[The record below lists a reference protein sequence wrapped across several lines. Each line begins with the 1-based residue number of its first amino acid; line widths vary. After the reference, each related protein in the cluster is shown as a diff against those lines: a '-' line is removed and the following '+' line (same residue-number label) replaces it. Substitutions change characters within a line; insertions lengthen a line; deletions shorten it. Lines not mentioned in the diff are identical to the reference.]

1 MRMQVRRRGAASSI
15 HNAPMAR
22 ARRAFDS
29 VFSPGRIGLRP
40 LDPSVFRMHRF
51 RPTQLAFL
59 LSIACPALCGAQ
71 SPAAPAAPPVPASL
85 APALAW
91 QACLDQPDA
100 TRLACFDD
108 WARAQQELVQAI
120 EDKKRSVQASPTRNV
135 APSAPAAAVRGQVA
149 EALATTQPERVEGAT
164 VSGSAGIVGVGL
176 EQGCRDRQF
185 SELSRFWELESG
197 SSCPTFGLR
206 SFHPTTASVAVGD
219 RVDRQPQS
227 ANPINSV
234 TTPFDY
240 QRREMRLSLSV
251 RTKLAA
257 GLFAP
262 AGGTLRDSLWAA
274 YTQQSYWQVF
284 NSGLSRPFRSTDH
297 LPELIYVYPTTL
309 QLPAGWLWRYSGLGL
324 AHQSNGQ
331 SDPLSRSWNRAYLMA
346 GFEKGER
353 FNAQVR
359 LWQRLPEHGAQ
370 DNNPD
375 ISRYI
380 GRGDLTLA
388 WNVNAQNTLR
398 ATYTGALNRYGSGR
412 LEWTRSLGNGW
423 GNSFSGL
430 RLYAAVFN
438 GYGDSLL
445 DYNFRRTVFSI
456 GLSLVDF

>member
-1 MRMQVRRRGAASSI
+1 
-15 HNAPMAR
+15 
-22 ARRAFDS
+22 
-29 VFSPGRIGLRP
+29 
-40 LDPSVFRMHRF
+40 MHRP
-51 RPTQLAFL
+51 RPSQLAVL
-59 LSIACPALCGAQ
+59 LPIVGPALCGAQ
-71 SPAAPAAPPVPASL
+71 APTAPPAPTPAALAS
-85 APALAW
+85 ALAW
-91 QACLDQPDA
+91 QACVGQPDA

-108 WARAQQELVQAI
+108 WARAQQQLVQAI
-120 EDKKRSVQASPTRNV
+120 EDKARSVAASPQTNV

-149 EALATTQPERVEGAT
+149 EAVATTQPAPAEGSTSA
-164 VSGSAGIVGVGL
+164 SGSAGIVGVGL

-206 SFHPTTASVAVGD
+206 SFHPTTASVVAGD
-219 RVDRQPQS
+219 RANRLPASPNPANS
-227 ANPINSV
+227 ASTPI
-234 TTPFDY
+234 DY
-240 QRREMRLSLSV
+240 SRHEMRLSLSV
-251 RTKLAA
+251 RTKLAS
-257 GLFAP
+257 GLFTP
-262 AGGTLRDSLWAA
+262 AGGTLRDSLWAT

-297 LPELIYVYPTTL
+297 LPDLIYVYPTTL
-309 QLPAGWLWRYSGLGL
+309 KLPGDWLWRYSGIGL

-346 GFEKGER
+346 GFEKDER
-353 FNAQVR
+353 FSAQLR
-359 LWQRLPEHGAQ
+359 LWHRLPERAAQ

-375 ISRYI
+375 ITRYL

-388 WNVNAQNTLR
+388 WNVNAKNTLR
-398 ATYTGALNRYGSGR
+398 ATYSGSLNRYGSGR
-412 LEWTRSLGNGW
+412 LEWTRSLGDGW

-430 RLYAAVFN
+430 RLYTAVFH